1 MSVYEI
7 ANQSDF
13 ENFLADPAYIYGRF
27 INSFSLDNT
36 FNFISVNK
44 KIIVANEI
52 FKVTSDFPTVD
63 PDPIPD
69 FPVEKDMYND
79 YYDAE
84 YPPNNYPQYFPNMA
98 PFIDENVI
106 AGDKSEEDRTLAS
119 CWDDLGNDV
128 FDDWGYFYLYDVAS
142 GKYYFPIISPQNQ
155 DDGIITIQT
164 FTAFERTFTIKH
176 GWARYGVF
184 KFDISVNDNNAFK
197 FGAYGNMGS
206 DGDEVIEHLTQSY
219 TLLSSN
225 KTLYYVKEQE
235 AGDQREILYSYFI
248 PKNQNEN
255 NAIAYDLYHDSGDT
269 NNSIMSKELT
279 NGVLVYF
286 AKTADVKNWVVTDVI
301 NTLD

>member
-7 ANQSDF
+7 ANQTQL
-13 ENFLADPAYIYGRF
+13 ETFLADPELIYGKF
-27 INSFSLDNT
+27 TSNFLLDNT
-36 FNFISVNK
+36 FTFSAANK
-44 KIIVANEI
+44 KIIVADEVY
-52 FKVTSDFPTVD
+52 KLSAAMSEP
-63 PDPIPD
+63 PPD

-84 YPPNNYPQYFPNMA
+84 YSPNNYPQYFPDMA

-155 DDGIITIQT
+155 DDGVITTQT

-206 DGDEVIEHLTQSY
+206 DGDEVIEHLTHSY

-235 AGDQREILYSYFI
+235 EGDQREILYSYFV
-248 PKNQNEN
+248 PKNQTEN
-255 NAIAYDLYHDSGDT
+255 NAIAYDLYHDVGDT

-286 AKTADVKNWVVTDVI
+286 SKTADVKTWVVNDVI